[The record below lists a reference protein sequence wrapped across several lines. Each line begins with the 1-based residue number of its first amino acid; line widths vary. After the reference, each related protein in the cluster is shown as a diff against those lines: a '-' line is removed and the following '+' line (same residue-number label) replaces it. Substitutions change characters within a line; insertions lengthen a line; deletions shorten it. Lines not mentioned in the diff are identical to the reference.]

1 VRHGGPIDLDV
12 VVIAKPEEFLSRKL
26 RTIVRDDGVRY
37 SKAVDDVKEKFHSL
51 LRLDHRDQSSLD
63 PLRELVNG
71 NK

>member
-1 VRHGGPIDLDV
+1 LDV

-37 SKAVDDVKEKFHSL
+37 SKAADDVKEKFHGL
-51 LRLDHRDQSSLD
+51 LGLDRRNRPGLD
-63 PLRELVNG
+63 PLHELVNG